1 MTLLLS
7 QEMNNNPADHF
18 GRNIIKENPVTFS
31 PNLLF
36 LGVSKTQFRH
46 ATIKKKNLD
55 MLSLKR
61 DSGFSFK
68 QIGSRVLTKKIH
80 QAKWKC

>member
-7 QEMNNNPADHF
+7 QDMNNNTTDCF

-36 LGVSKTQFRH
+36 LGVSKQ
-46 ATIKKKNLD
+46 NLD
-55 MLSLKR
+55 MLS
-61 DSGFSFK
+61 
-68 QIGSRVLTKKIH
+68 
-80 QAKWKC
+80 